1 MSNQDWTSKLQDQ
14 LAGYQESVSHD
25 LWAGI
30 EQSLAQKNIES
41 VSTNPQTIVSENS
54 ESIDLHVGSEVQKNA
69 RVLHDSSEAK
79 KNARIVYFKRWS
91 AAAAAVALLGIGGSY
106 VYLHQEDV
114 EKGNLQLASL
124 SSPAVSADLQLA
136 ASQPAPSPVVSADL
150 QSAASQPAPSHV
162 VSADLQSAASQPAP
176 SHVVSADLQSAASH
190 PAPSHAVSVDLQ
202 SAASQ
207 PAPSLVVSADLRL
220 AASQPAPSLVVSADL
235 QSAASQKKKGN
246 VLEKESENEISLLAE
261 NPEPAEPVSEDK
273 ATDKSSDYKALT
285 RSTDH
290 HAAAYASQS
299 YHFEK
304 NEEVSGWSMQLYA
317 ENLTPSLGGV
327 NSDASGGYNDFSY
340 GTMAEPMP
348 GVIPDPTAGGI
359 YGEEYLLASYKA
371 IQRKQQVNAKHHAPV
386 SVGLQ
391 VAFGIAPRLSLS
403 TGLVYTR
410 TSSDF
415 YPYAPSSNYNVHQV
429 LHYVG
434 LPVGL
439 NYEFWQSGGFHAYVM
454 AGAEA
459 DYNVKNDTEEEGVK
473 KENAKRDRVQFSGK
487 ASLGAQYDITPKVGL
502 YIEPG
507 AKYYFDN
514 GSHVENTFKDKKLNF
529 NLQFGLRFN
538 L

>member
-30 EQSLAQKNIES
+30 EQSLAQNHIES
-41 VSTNPQTIVSENS
+41 VSSNPQTIAS
-54 ESIDLHVGSEVQKNA
+54 ESSESADLHVGSEAKKDA

-114 EKGNLQLASL
+114 EKGNLQMASL
-124 SSPAVSADLQLA
+124 SSPAVSADLQSA
-136 ASQPAPSPVVSADL
+136 ASQPAPSHVVSSDL

-162 VSADLQSAASQPAP
+162 VSADLQSAASQ
-176 SHVVSADLQSAASH
+176 
-190 PAPSHAVSVDLQ
+190 
-202 SAASQ
+202 
-207 PAPSLVVSADLRL
+207 
-220 AASQPAPSLVVSADL
+220 
-235 QSAASQKKKGN
+235 KKTSDD
-246 VLEKESENEISLLAE
+246 VLKEESENEISLLAG
-261 NPEPAEPVSEDK
+261 
-273 ATDKSSDYKALT
+273 KSDHKALT

-290 HAAAYASQS
+290 YAAAYASQS

-371 IQRKQQVNAKHHAPV
+371 IQRNQQGNAKHHAPV

-415 YPYAPSSNYNVHQV
+415 YPYAPGSSYNVHQV

-434 LPVGL
+434 IPVGL

>member
-41 VSTNPQTIVSENS
+41 VSTNPQTIAS
-54 ESIDLHVGSEVQKNA
+54 ESSESTDLHVG
-69 RVLHDSSEAK
+69 SEAK

-124 SSPAVSADLQLA
+124 SSPAVSADLH
-136 ASQPAPSPVVSADL
+136 
-150 QSAASQPAPSHV
+150 SAASQPAPSHV
-162 VSADLQSAASQPAP
+162 VSADLQSAASQSAP
-176 SHVVSADLQSAASH
+176 SHVVSS
-190 PAPSHAVSVDLQ
+190 DLQ

-207 PAPSLVVSADLRL
+207 S
-220 AASQPAPSLVVSADL
+220 
-235 QSAASQKKKGN
+235 KMGN
-246 VLEKESENEISLLAE
+246 TLEKESENEISLLAE

-340 GTMAEPMP
+340 GTMAEPLP

-415 YPYAPSSNYNVHQV
+415 YPYAPGSSYNVHQV

-434 LPVGL
+434 IPVGL

>member
-30 EQSLAQKNIES
+30 EQSLAQNDIES
-41 VSTNPQTIVSENS
+41 VSSNPQAIVSESS
-54 ESIDLHVGSEVQKNA
+54 ESTDFHVGSESSDFHVG
-69 RVLHDSSEAK
+69 SEAK
-79 KNARIVYFKRWS
+79 KKARIVYFKRWS

-106 VYLHQEDV
+106 VYLHQEEV

-124 SSPAVSADLQLA
+124 SSRSVSADLPSA
-136 ASQPAPSPVVSADL
+136 ASHVVSSDLQPAAPHAVSSDLPSAPSHSVSADL
-150 QSAASQPAPSHV
+150 QSAAP
-162 VSADLQSAASQPAP
+162 
-176 SHVVSADLQSAASH
+176 
-190 PAPSHAVSVDLQ
+190 
-202 SAASQ
+202 
-207 PAPSLVVSADLRL
+207 
-220 AASQPAPSLVVSADL
+220 
-235 QSAASQKKKGN
+235 QKKKGN
-246 VLEKESENEISLLAE
+246 VLEKESENKISLLAD
-261 NPEPAEPVSEDK
+261 N
-273 ATDKSSDYKALT
+273 
-285 RSTDH
+285 

-299 YHFEK
+299 YHFDK
-304 NEEVSGWSMQLYA
+304 NEEASGWSMQLYA
-317 ENLTPSLGGV
+317 ENLTSSLGGD
-327 NSDASGGYNDFSY
+327 NSDASGSYRDYSY

-359 YGEEYLLASYKA
+359 YGEEYLLASCKA
-371 IQRKQQVNAKHHAPV
+371 IQRNQQVNAKHHAPV

-391 VAFGIAPRLSLS
+391 VAFGIAPRLTLS

-415 YPYAPSSNYNVHQV
+415 YPYAPGSSYNVHQV

-434 LPVGL
+434 IPVGL

-473 KENAKRDRVQFSGK
+473 KENAKRDRVQLSGK

>member
-41 VSTNPQTIVSENS
+41 VSTNPQTIVSESS
-54 ESIDLHVGSEVQKNA
+54 ESTDLHVGSEAKKNA

-114 EKGNLQLASL
+114 ERGN
-124 SSPAVSADLQLA
+124 LQLA
-136 ASQPAPSPVVSADL
+136 ASQS
-150 QSAASQPAPSHV
+150 APSHV

-176 SHVVSADLQSAASH
+176 SHAVSADLQSAAS
-190 PAPSHAVSVDLQ
+190 
-202 SAASQ
+202 Q
-207 PAPSLVVSADLRL
+207 PASSHVVSADLQS

-235 QSAASQKKKGN
+235 QSAASQPASSPVVSADLQSAASQSASSPVVSADLQSAASQKKTSDD
-246 VLEKESENEISLLAE
+246 VLKEKSENEISLLAE
-261 NPEPAEPVSEDK
+261 K
-273 ATDKSSDYKALT
+273 SDYKALT

-371 IQRKQQVNAKHHAPV
+371 IQRNQQVNAKHHAPV

-415 YPYAPSSNYNVHQV
+415 YPYASSSSYNVYQV

-434 LPVGL
+434 IPVGL

>member
-30 EQSLAQKNIES
+30 EQSLAQNDIES
-41 VSTNPQTIVSENS
+41 VSSNPQAIVSESS
-54 ESIDLHVGSEVQKNA
+54 ESTDFHVGSESSDFHVG
-69 RVLHDSSEAK
+69 SEAK
-79 KNARIVYFKRWS
+79 KKARIVYFKRWS

-106 VYLHQEDV
+106 VYLHQEEV

-124 SSPAVSADLQLA
+124 SSRSVSADLPSA
-136 ASQPAPSPVVSADL
+136 ASHVVSSDLQPAAPHAVSSDLPSAPSHAVSSDLPSAASHVVSSDLQSAAPHAVSSDLQSAPSHSVSADL
-150 QSAASQPAPSHV
+150 QSAAP
-162 VSADLQSAASQPAP
+162 
-176 SHVVSADLQSAASH
+176 
-190 PAPSHAVSVDLQ
+190 
-202 SAASQ
+202 
-207 PAPSLVVSADLRL
+207 
-220 AASQPAPSLVVSADL
+220 
-235 QSAASQKKKGN
+235 QKKKGN
-246 VLEKESENEISLLAE
+246 VLEKESENKISLLAD
-261 NPEPAEPVSEDK
+261 N
-273 ATDKSSDYKALT
+273 
-285 RSTDH
+285 

-299 YHFEK
+299 YHFDK
-304 NEEVSGWSMQLYA
+304 NEEASGWSMQLYA
-317 ENLTPSLGGV
+317 ENLTSSLGGD
-327 NSDASGGYNDFSY
+327 NSDASGSYRDYSY

-359 YGEEYLLASYKA
+359 YGEEYLLASCKA
-371 IQRKQQVNAKHHAPV
+371 IQRNQQVNAKHHAPV

-391 VAFGIAPRLSLS
+391 VAFGIAPRLTLS

-415 YPYAPSSNYNVHQV
+415 YPYAPGSSYNVHQV

-434 LPVGL
+434 IPVGL

-473 KENAKRDRVQFSGK
+473 KENAKRDRVQLSGK

>member
-14 LAGYQESVSHD
+14 LADYQESVSHD

-41 VSTNPQTIVSENS
+41 VSSNPQTIAS
-54 ESIDLHVGSEVQKNA
+54 ESSESADLHVGSEVKKNA

-114 EKGNLQLASL
+114 ERGNLQLASL

-136 ASQPAPSPVVSADL
+136 ASQSASSHAVSADL
-150 QSAASQPAPSHV
+150 QSAASQPASSHV
-162 VSADLQSAASQPAP
+162 VSADLQSTASQPAP
-176 SHVVSADLQSAASH
+176 SHAVSADLQLAASH
-190 PAPSHAVSVDLQ
+190 
-202 SAASQ
+202 
-207 PAPSLVVSADLRL
+207 
-220 AASQPAPSLVVSADL
+220 PAPSLVVSADL
-235 QSAASQKKKGN
+235 QSAASQKKASD
-246 VLEKESENEISLLAE
+246 VLKKESENEISLLAE
-261 NPEPAEPVSEDK
+261 
-273 ATDKSSDYKALT
+273 KSDHKALT

-371 IQRKQQVNAKHHAPV
+371 IQRNQQGNAKHHAPV

-434 LPVGL
+434 IPVGL

-459 DYNVKNDTEEEGVK
+459 DYNVKNDTDEDGTK

>member
-30 EQSLAQKNIES
+30 EQSLAH
-41 VSTNPQTIVSENS
+41 SET
-54 ESIDLHVGSEVQKNA
+54 G
-69 RVLHDSSEAK
+69 K
-79 KNARIVYFKRWS
+79 KARIVYFKRWS
-91 AAAAAVALLGIGGSY
+91 AAAAAVALLGISGSY

-114 EKGNLQLASL
+114 EKGNLQLASHAV
-124 SSPAVSADLQLA
+124 SPSHAVSA
-136 ASQPAPSPVVSADL
+136 
-150 QSAASQPAPSHV
+150 SHV
-162 VSADLQSAASQPAP
+162 VSADLQSAASSVAVRQSAP
-176 SHVVSADLQSAASH
+176 SHVVSS
-190 PAPSHAVSVDLQ
+190 DLQ

-207 PAPSLVVSADLRL
+207 SKMGNTLV
-220 AASQPAPSLVVSADL
+220 
-235 QSAASQKKKGN
+235 
-246 VLEKESENEISLLAE
+246 EESENEISLLAE
-261 NPEPAEPVSEDK
+261 NSDPAEPVSEDK
-273 ATDKSSDYKALT
+273 ATDSSTDHKALT
-285 RSTDH
+285 RSTDN

-371 IQRKQQVNAKHHAPV
+371 IQRNQQGNAKHHAPV

-415 YPYAPSSNYNVHQV
+415 YPYAPGSSYNVHQV

-434 LPVGL
+434 IPVGL

-473 KENAKRDRVQFSGK
+473 KEDAKRDRVQFSGK

>member
-30 EQSLAQKNIES
+30 EQSLAQNNMES
-41 VSTNPQTIVSENS
+41 VSTNPQTIAS
-54 ESIDLHVGSEVQKNA
+54 ESSESTDLHVGSEV
-69 RVLHDSSEAK
+69 K
-79 KNARIVYFKRWS
+79 KNAWIVYFKRWS

-124 SSPAVSADLQLA
+124 SSPAVSADLQSA
-136 ASQPAPSPVVSADL
+136 ASQPAPSHIVSADL
-150 QSAASQPAPSHV
+150 QSAASQSAPSHA
-162 VSADLQSAASQPAP
+162 VSADLQSAASKRKMGNT
-176 SHVVSADLQSAASH
+176 
-190 PAPSHAVSVDLQ
+190 
-202 SAASQ
+202 
-207 PAPSLVVSADLRL
+207 LV
-220 AASQPAPSLVVSADL
+220 
-235 QSAASQKKKGN
+235 
-246 VLEKESENEISLLAE
+246 EESENEISLLAE
-261 NPEPAEPVSEDK
+261 NSDPAEPVSEDK
-273 ATDKSSDYKALT
+273 ATDSSSDHKTLTRSSDHKALT

-290 HAAAYASQS
+290 YAAAYASQS

-371 IQRKQQVNAKHHAPV
+371 IQRSQQGNAKHHAPV

-415 YPYAPSSNYNVHQV
+415 FPYAPSSSYNVHQV

-434 LPVGL
+434 IPVGL

>member
-14 LAGYQESVSHD
+14 LAGYQGSVSHD

-41 VSTNPQTIVSENS
+41 VSTNPQTIASENS
-54 ESIDLHVGSEVQKNA
+54 ESTDLHVGSEAKKNA

-124 SSPAVSADLQLA
+124 SSPAVSADLHSAASQPAPSHVVSADLHSAASQSAPSHVVSSDLQSAASQSAPSHVVSADLQSA

-150 QSAASQPAPSHV
+150 QSAASQ
-162 VSADLQSAASQPAP
+162 
-176 SHVVSADLQSAASH
+176 
-190 PAPSHAVSVDLQ
+190 
-202 SAASQ
+202 
-207 PAPSLVVSADLRL
+207 
-220 AASQPAPSLVVSADL
+220 
-235 QSAASQKKKGN
+235 KKTSD
-246 VLEKESENEISLLAE
+246 VLKEESENEISLLAE
-261 NPEPAEPVSEDK
+261 K
-273 ATDKSSDYKALT
+273 SDYKALT
-285 RSTDH
+285 RSADH

-327 NSDASGGYNDFSY
+327 NSDASGDYNDFSY

-371 IQRKQQVNAKHHAPV
+371 IKRKQQVNAKHHAPV

-415 YPYAPSSNYNVHQV
+415 YPYAPGSSYNVHQV

-434 LPVGL
+434 IPVGL

-473 KENAKRDRVQFSGK
+473 KEDAKRDRVQLSGK

>member
-41 VSTNPQTIVSENS
+41 VSTNPQTIVSESS
-54 ESIDLHVGSEVQKNA
+54 ESIDLHVGSEVQ
-69 RVLHDSSEAK
+69 

-124 SSPAVSADLQLA
+124 SSPAVSADLQSA
-136 ASQPAPSPVVSADL
+136 ASQSAPSHAVSADL
-150 QSAASQPAPSHV
+150 QSAASSVAVRQSAPSHV
-162 VSADLQSAASQPAP
+162 VSSDLQSAASQ
-176 SHVVSADLQSAASH
+176 SKMGNT
-190 PAPSHAVSVDLQ
+190 
-202 SAASQ
+202 
-207 PAPSLVVSADLRL
+207 LV
-220 AASQPAPSLVVSADL
+220 
-235 QSAASQKKKGN
+235 
-246 VLEKESENEISLLAE
+246 EESENEISLLAE
-261 NPEPAEPVSEDK
+261 NSDPAEPVSEDK
-273 ATDKSSDYKALT
+273 ATVSSTDYKALT
-285 RSTDH
+285 RSADH

-348 GVIPDPTAGGI
+348 GDIPDPTAGGI

-371 IQRKQQVNAKHHAPV
+371 IQRKQQGNAKHHTPV

-403 TGLVYTR
+403 TGMVYTR

-415 YPYAPSSNYNVHQV
+415 YPYASSSSYNVHQV

-434 LPVGL
+434 IPVGL
-439 NYEFWQSGGFHAYVM
+439 NYEFWQSGGFHAYLM

>member
-30 EQSLAQKNIES
+30 EQSLAQNNIES
-41 VSTNPQTIVSENS
+41 VSSNPQTIVSESS
-54 ESIDLHVGSEVQKNA
+54 ESTDLHVG
-69 RVLHDSSEAK
+69 SEAK

-114 EKGNLQLASL
+114 EKGNLQLASH
-124 SSPAVSADLQLA
+124 AVS
-136 ASQPAPSPVVSADL
+136 PSHVVSADL
-150 QSAASQPAPSHV
+150 QSAASSVAVRQSAPSHV
-162 VSADLQSAASQPAP
+162 VSADLQSAASQKKMGNA
-176 SHVVSADLQSAASH
+176 
-190 PAPSHAVSVDLQ
+190 
-202 SAASQ
+202 
-207 PAPSLVVSADLRL
+207 LV
-220 AASQPAPSLVVSADL
+220 
-235 QSAASQKKKGN
+235 
-246 VLEKESENEISLLAE
+246 EESENEISLLAE
-261 NPEPAEPVSEDK
+261 NSDPAEPVSEDK
-273 ATDKSSDYKALT
+273 ATDSSTDHKTLT

-290 HAAAYASQS
+290 KVLTRSTDNHAAAYASQS

-304 NEEVSGWSMQLYA
+304 NEEVSGWLMQLYA

-327 NSDASGGYNDFSY
+327 NSDASGSY
-340 GTMAEPMP
+340 RDYSHGTMAEPMP

-371 IQRKQQVNAKHHAPV
+371 IQRNQQGNAKHHAPV

-415 YPYAPSSNYNVHQV
+415 YPYAPGSSYNVHQV

-434 LPVGL
+434 IPVGL

>member
-30 EQSLAQKNIES
+30 EQSLAQNHIES
-41 VSTNPQTIVSENS
+41 VSTNPQTIAS
-54 ESIDLHVGSEVQKNA
+54 ESSESADLHVGSEAKKNA

-106 VYLHQEDV
+106 VYLHQENV

-124 SSPAVSADLQLA
+124 SSPAVSADLQLAASQSAPSHVVSADLQLA

-150 QSAASQPAPSHV
+150 QSAASQKK
-162 VSADLQSAASQPAP
+162 AS
-176 SHVVSADLQSAASH
+176 D
-190 PAPSHAVSVDLQ
+190 
-202 SAASQ
+202 
-207 PAPSLVVSADLRL
+207 
-220 AASQPAPSLVVSADL
+220 
-235 QSAASQKKKGN
+235 
-246 VLEKESENEISLLAE
+246 VLKKESENEISLLAE
-261 NPEPAEPVSEDK
+261 K
-273 ATDKSSDYKALT
+273 SDYKTLT
-285 RSTDH
+285 RSTDY

-371 IQRKQQVNAKHHAPV
+371 IQRNQQGNAKHHAPV

-415 YPYAPSSNYNVHQV
+415 YPYASSSSYNVHQV

-434 LPVGL
+434 IPVGL

>member
-30 EQSLAQKNIES
+30 EQSLAH
-41 VSTNPQTIVSENS
+41 SET
-54 ESIDLHVGSEVQKNA
+54 G
-69 RVLHDSSEAK
+69 K
-79 KNARIVYFKRWS
+79 KARIVYFKRWS

-114 EKGNLQLASL
+114 EKGNLQLA
-124 SSPAVSADLQLA
+124 V
-136 ASQPAPSPVVSADL
+136 SQPAPSHVVSADL
-150 QSAASQPAPSHV
+150 QSAASQSAPSHAVSADLQSAASQSAPSHIVSSDLQSAASHPAPSHV

-176 SHVVSADLQSAASH
+176 SHA
-190 PAPSHAVSVDLQ
+190 
-202 SAASQ
+202 
-207 PAPSLVVSADLRL
+207 
-220 AASQPAPSLVVSADL
+220 VSADL
-235 QSAASQKKKGN
+235 QSAASQKKTSDD
-246 VLEKESENEISLLAE
+246 VLKEESENEISLLAE
-261 NPEPAEPVSEDK
+261 
-273 ATDKSSDYKALT
+273 KSDHKTLT
-285 RSTDH
+285 RSTDN

-327 NSDASGGYNDFSY
+327 NSDASGSY
-340 GTMAEPMP
+340 RDYSHGTMAEPMS

-371 IQRKQQVNAKHHAPV
+371 IQRSQQGNAKHHAPV

-415 YPYAPSSNYNVHQV
+415 YPYAPGSSYNVHQV

-434 LPVGL
+434 IPVGL

>member
-30 EQSLAQKNIES
+30 EQSLAQNNIES
-41 VSTNPQTIVSENS
+41 VSSNPQTIAS
-54 ESIDLHVGSEVQKNA
+54 ESSESTDLHVGSEAKKNA

-124 SSPAVSADLQLA
+124 SSPAVSADLH
-136 ASQPAPSPVVSADL
+136 
-150 QSAASQPAPSHV
+150 SAASQPAPSHV
-162 VSADLQSAASQPAP
+162 VSADLQSAASQSAP
-176 SHVVSADLQSAASH
+176 SHVVSSDLQS
-190 PAPSHAVSVDLQ
+190 
-202 SAASQ
+202 
-207 PAPSLVVSADLRL
+207 

-235 QSAASQKKKGN
+235 QSAASQPASSPVVSADLQSAASQKKTSDD
-246 VLEKESENEISLLAE
+246 VLKEKSENEISLLAE
-261 NPEPAEPVSEDK
+261 K
-273 ATDKSSDYKALT
+273 SDYKALT
-285 RSTDH
+285 RSADH

-371 IQRKQQVNAKHHAPV
+371 IQRKQQGNAKHHAPV

-415 YPYAPSSNYNVHQV
+415 YPYASSSSYNVHQV

-434 LPVGL
+434 IPVGF

>member
-1 MSNQDWTSKLQDQ
+1 MSNQDWTSKLQEQ
-14 LAGYQESVSHD
+14 LAGYQEPVSHD

-30 EQSLAQKNIES
+30 EQSLAQNNIES
-41 VSTNPQTIVSENS
+41 VSSNPQTIAS
-54 ESIDLHVGSEVQKNA
+54 ESSESTDLHVGT
-69 RVLHDSSEAK
+69 EAK

-114 EKGNLQLASL
+114 EKGNLQLA
-124 SSPAVSADLQLA
+124 V
-136 ASQPAPSPVVSADL
+136 
-150 QSAASQPAPSHV
+150 SQPAPSHV

-176 SHVVSADLQSAASH
+176 SHVVSADLQSAAS
-190 PAPSHAVSVDLQ
+190 
-202 SAASQ
+202 
-207 PAPSLVVSADLRL
+207 
-220 AASQPAPSLVVSADL
+220 
-235 QSAASQKKKGN
+235 QKKASD
-246 VLEKESENEISLLAE
+246 VLKKESENEISLLAE
-261 NPEPAEPVSEDK
+261 
-273 ATDKSSDYKALT
+273 KSDHKALT

-290 HAAAYASQS
+290 HAEAYASQS

-317 ENLTPSLGGV
+317 ENLTPSLGGG

-371 IQRKQQVNAKHHAPV
+371 IQRSQQGNAKHHAPV

-415 YPYAPSSNYNVHQV
+415 YPYAPSSSYNVHQV

-434 LPVGL
+434 IPVGL

>member
-30 EQSLAQKNIES
+30 EQSLAQNNIES
-41 VSTNPQTIVSENS
+41 VSSNPQTIVSESS
-54 ESIDLHVGSEVQKNA
+54 ESTDLHVGSE
-69 RVLHDSSEAK
+69 AK
-79 KNARIVYFKRWS
+79 KNAWIVYFKRWS

-114 EKGNLQLASL
+114 EKGNLQMASL
-124 SSPAVSADLQLA
+124 SSPAVSADLQ
-136 ASQPAPSPVVSADL
+136 
-150 QSAASQPAPSHV
+150 SAASQS
-162 VSADLQSAASQPAP
+162 
-176 SHVVSADLQSAASH
+176 
-190 PAPSHAVSVDLQ
+190 APSHA
-202 SAASQ
+202 
-207 PAPSLVVSADLRL
+207 
-220 AASQPAPSLVVSADL
+220 VSADL
-235 QSAASQKKKGN
+235 QSAASQKKMGN
-246 VLEKESENEISLLAE
+246 VLVEESENEISLLAE
-261 NPEPAEPVSEDK
+261 NSDPAEPVSEDK
-273 ATDKSSDYKALT
+273 ATDSSTDHKTLTRSSDHKVLT
-285 RSTDH
+285 RSTDN

-327 NSDASGGYNDFSY
+327 NSDASGSY
-340 GTMAEPMP
+340 RDYSHGTMAEPMP
-348 GVIPDPTAGGI
+348 GVIPNPTAGGI

-371 IQRKQQVNAKHHAPV
+371 IQRNQQGNAKHHAPV

-415 YPYAPSSNYNVHQV
+415 YPYAPGSSYNVHQV

-434 LPVGL
+434 IPVGL

>member
-30 EQSLAQKNIES
+30 EQSLAQNNIES
-41 VSTNPQTIVSENS
+41 VSSNPQTIAS
-54 ESIDLHVGSEVQKNA
+54 ESSESTDLHVGSEAKKNA
-69 RVLHDSSEAK
+69 RILHDSSEAK

-124 SSPAVSADLQLA
+124 SSPAVSADLQSAASQPASSHVVSADLQSA

-150 QSAASQPAPSHV
+150 QSAASQ
-162 VSADLQSAASQPAP
+162 
-176 SHVVSADLQSAASH
+176 
-190 PAPSHAVSVDLQ
+190 
-202 SAASQ
+202 
-207 PAPSLVVSADLRL
+207 
-220 AASQPAPSLVVSADL
+220 
-235 QSAASQKKKGN
+235 KKMGN

-261 NPEPAEPVSEDK
+261 DPEPAEPVSEDK
-273 ATDKSSDYKALT
+273 ATDKSSDHKALT

-371 IQRKQQVNAKHHAPV
+371 IQRNQQGNAKHHAPV

-415 YPYAPSSNYNVHQV
+415 YPYASSSSYNVHQV

-434 LPVGL
+434 IPVGL

>member
-41 VSTNPQTIVSENS
+41 GSSNPQTIVSESS
-54 ESIDLHVGSEVQKNA
+54 ESTDLHVGSE
-69 RVLHDSSEAK
+69 AK
-79 KNARIVYFKRWS
+79 KDARIVYFKRWS

-136 ASQPAPSPVVSADL
+136 ASQPT
-150 QSAASQPAPSHV
+150 PSHV
-162 VSADLQSAASQPAP
+162 VSADLQSAASASVAMNQGTP
-176 SHVVSADLQSAASH
+176 S
-190 PAPSHAVSVDLQ
+190 
-202 SAASQ
+202 
-207 PAPSLVVSADLRL
+207 RI
-220 AASQPAPSLVVSADL
+220 VSADL
-235 QSAASQKKKGN
+235 QSAASQKKTSD
-246 VLEKESENEISLLAE
+246 VLKEESENEISLLAE
-261 NPEPAEPVSEDK
+261 NSDPAEPVSGDK
-273 ATDKSSDYKALT
+273 ATDRSSDHKALT
-285 RSTDH
+285 RSADH

-327 NSDASGGYNDFSY
+327 NSDASGGYNDYSH

-371 IQRKQQVNAKHHAPV
+371 IQRNQQGNAKHHAPV

-415 YPYAPSSNYNVHQV
+415 YPYASSSSYNVHQV

-434 LPVGL
+434 IPVGL

>member
-41 VSTNPQTIVSENS
+41 VSSNPQTIVSESS
-54 ESIDLHVGSEVQKNA
+54 ESTDLHVGT
-69 RVLHDSSEAK
+69 EAK

-114 EKGNLQLASL
+114 EKGNLQMASL
-124 SSPAVSADLQLA
+124 SSPA
-136 ASQPAPSPVVSADL
+136 VSADL
-150 QSAASQPAPSHV
+150 QSAASQPAPSHI
-162 VSADLQSAASQPAP
+162 VSADLQSAASQSAP
-176 SHVVSADLQSAASH
+176 SHAVSADLQSAASK
-190 PAPSHAVSVDLQ
+190 
-202 SAASQ
+202 
-207 PAPSLVVSADLRL
+207 R
-220 AASQPAPSLVVSADL
+220 
-235 QSAASQKKKGN
+235 KMGN
-246 VLEKESENEISLLAE
+246 ALKEESENEISLLAE
-261 NPEPAEPVSEDK
+261 NSDPAEPVSEDK
-273 ATDKSSDYKALT
+273 ATDSSTDHKTLTRSTDHKVLT

-290 HAAAYASQS
+290 HAVAYASQS

-317 ENLTPSLGGV
+317 ENLTPSLGDV
-327 NSDASGGYNDFSY
+327 NSDASGSY
-340 GTMAEPMP
+340 RDYSHGTMAEPMP

-371 IQRKQQVNAKHHAPV
+371 IQRNQQGNAKHHAPV

-415 YPYAPSSNYNVHQV
+415 YPYAPGSSYNVHQV

-434 LPVGL
+434 IPVGL

>member
-41 VSTNPQTIVSENS
+41 VSSNPQTIAS
-54 ESIDLHVGSEVQKNA
+54 ESSESTDLHVGSEAKKDA

-114 EKGNLQLASL
+114 EKGNLQLA
-124 SSPAVSADLQLA
+124 
-136 ASQPAPSPVVSADL
+136 ASQS
-150 QSAASQPAPSHV
+150 APSHV

-176 SHVVSADLQSAASH
+176 SPVVSADLQS
-190 PAPSHAVSVDLQ
+190 
-202 SAASQ
+202 
-207 PAPSLVVSADLRL
+207 

-273 ATDKSSDYKALT
+273 ATVSSTDHKALT

-371 IQRKQQVNAKHHAPV
+371 IQRKLQVNAKHHAPV

-403 TGLVYTR
+403 TGMVYTR

-415 YPYAPSSNYNVHQV
+415 YPYASSSSYNVHQV

-434 LPVGL
+434 IPVGL

>member
-14 LAGYQESVSHD
+14 LADYQESVSHD

-30 EQSLAQKNIES
+30 EQSLAQKNIELGS
-41 VSTNPQTIVSENS
+41 SNPQSIASENS
-54 ESIDLHVGSEVQKNA
+54 ESIDLHVGSEAKKDA
-69 RVLHDSSEAK
+69 RVLPDSSEAK

-124 SSPAVSADLQLA
+124 SSPAVSAD
-136 ASQPAPSPVVSADL
+136 SHIVSADL
-150 QSAASQPAPSHV
+150 QSAASQSKMGNT
-162 VSADLQSAASQPAP
+162 
-176 SHVVSADLQSAASH
+176 
-190 PAPSHAVSVDLQ
+190 
-202 SAASQ
+202 
-207 PAPSLVVSADLRL
+207 LV
-220 AASQPAPSLVVSADL
+220 
-235 QSAASQKKKGN
+235 
-246 VLEKESENEISLLAE
+246 EESENEISLLAE
-261 NPEPAEPVSEDK
+261 K
-273 ATDKSSDYKALT
+273 SDYKALT

-327 NSDASGGYNDFSY
+327 NSDASGSY
-340 GTMAEPMP
+340 RDYSHGMMAEPLP

-371 IQRKQQVNAKHHAPV
+371 IQRNQQVKAKHHAPV

-434 LPVGL
+434 IPVGL

>member
-41 VSTNPQTIVSENS
+41 VSTNPQTIASENS
-54 ESIDLHVGSEVQKNA
+54 ESTDLHVGSEAKKDA

-114 EKGNLQLASL
+114 EKGNLQLAASQ
-124 SSPAVSADLQLA
+124 SAPSHVVSADLQSA
-136 ASQPAPSPVVSADL
+136 ASQPAPSHVVSVDLQSAASQSASSPVVSADL

-162 VSADLQSAASQPAP
+162 VSADLQS
-176 SHVVSADLQSAASH
+176 
-190 PAPSHAVSVDLQ
+190 
-202 SAASQ
+202 
-207 PAPSLVVSADLRL
+207 

-261 NPEPAEPVSEDK
+261 DPEPAEPVSEDK

-340 GTMAEPMP
+340 GTMAEPLP

-415 YPYAPSSNYNVHQV
+415 YPYASSSSYNVHQV

-434 LPVGL
+434 IPVGL

>member
-1 MSNQDWTSKLQDQ
+1 MSNQDWTSKLQEQ

-30 EQSLAQKNIES
+30 EQSLAQNNIES
-41 VSTNPQTIVSENS
+41 VSSNPQTIAS
-54 ESIDLHVGSEVQKNA
+54 ESSESTDLHVGT
-69 RVLHDSSEAK
+69 EAK

-114 EKGNLQLASL
+114 EKGNLQLA
-124 SSPAVSADLQLA
+124 V
-136 ASQPAPSPVVSADL
+136 
-150 QSAASQPAPSHV
+150 SQPAPSHV

-176 SHVVSADLQSAASH
+176 SHAVSADLQSAASQSAPSHVVSADLQSAASQ
-190 PAPSHAVSVDLQ
+190 PVPSS
-202 SAASQ
+202 
-207 PAPSLVVSADLRL
+207 
-220 AASQPAPSLVVSADL
+220 VVSADL
-235 QSAASQKKKGN
+235 QSAASQKKASD
-246 VLEKESENEISLLAE
+246 VLKKESENEISLLAE
-261 NPEPAEPVSEDK
+261 
-273 ATDKSSDYKALT
+273 KSDHKALT

-371 IQRKQQVNAKHHAPV
+371 IQRSQQGNAKHHAPV

-415 YPYAPSSNYNVHQV
+415 YPYAPSSSYNVHQV

-434 LPVGL
+434 IPVGL

>member
-14 LAGYQESVSHD
+14 LADYQESVSHD

-30 EQSLAQKNIES
+30 EQSLAH
-41 VSTNPQTIVSENS
+41 SET
-54 ESIDLHVGSEVQKNA
+54 G
-69 RVLHDSSEAK
+69 K
-79 KNARIVYFKRWS
+79 KARIVYFKRWS

-114 EKGNLQLASL
+114 EKGNLQLASH
-124 SSPAVSADLQLA
+124 AVS
-136 ASQPAPSPVVSADL
+136 
-150 QSAASQPAPSHV
+150 PSHV
-162 VSADLQSAASQPAP
+162 VSADLQSAASSVAVRQSAP
-176 SHVVSADLQSAASH
+176 SHVVS
-190 PAPSHAVSVDLQ
+190 PSHAVSSDLQ

-207 PAPSLVVSADLRL
+207 SKMGNTLV
-220 AASQPAPSLVVSADL
+220 
-235 QSAASQKKKGN
+235 
-246 VLEKESENEISLLAE
+246 EESENEISLLAE
-261 NPEPAEPVSEDK
+261 NSDPAEPVSEDK
-273 ATDKSSDYKALT
+273 TTDSSTDHKTLTRSSDHKVLT
-285 RSTDH
+285 RSTDN

-371 IQRKQQVNAKHHAPV
+371 IQRSQQGNAKHHAPV

-415 YPYAPSSNYNVHQV
+415 YPYAPGSSYNVHQV

-434 LPVGL
+434 IPVGL

>member
-1 MSNQDWTSKLQDQ
+1 MSNQDWTSKLQEQ
-14 LAGYQESVSHD
+14 LAGYQEPVSHD

-30 EQSLAQKNIES
+30 EQSLAQNNIES
-41 VSTNPQTIVSENS
+41 VSSNPQTIAS
-54 ESIDLHVGSEVQKNA
+54 ESSESTDLHVGT
-69 RVLHDSSEAK
+69 EAK

-114 EKGNLQLASL
+114 EKGNLQLA
-124 SSPAVSADLQLA
+124 V
-136 ASQPAPSPVVSADL
+136 
-150 QSAASQPAPSHV
+150 SQPAPSHV

-176 SHVVSADLQSAASH
+176 SHVVSADLQSAASQ
-190 PAPSHAVSVDLQ
+190 PVPSS
-202 SAASQ
+202 
-207 PAPSLVVSADLRL
+207 
-220 AASQPAPSLVVSADL
+220 VVSADL
-235 QSAASQKKKGN
+235 QSAASQKKASD
-246 VLEKESENEISLLAE
+246 VLKKESENEISLLAE
-261 NPEPAEPVSEDK
+261 
-273 ATDKSSDYKALT
+273 KSDHKALT

-290 HAAAYASQS
+290 HAEAYASQS

-371 IQRKQQVNAKHHAPV
+371 IQRSQQGNAKHHAPV

-415 YPYAPSSNYNVHQV
+415 YPYAPSSSYNVHQV

-434 LPVGL
+434 IPVGL

>member
-30 EQSLAQKNIES
+30 EQSLAH
-41 VSTNPQTIVSENS
+41 SET
-54 ESIDLHVGSEVQKNA
+54 G
-69 RVLHDSSEAK
+69 K
-79 KNARIVYFKRWS
+79 KARIVYFKRWS
-91 AAAAAVALLGIGGSY
+91 AAAAAVALLGISGSY

-114 EKGNLQLASL
+114 EKGNLQLASHAV
-124 SSPAVSADLQLA
+124 SPSHAVSA
-136 ASQPAPSPVVSADL
+136 
-150 QSAASQPAPSHV
+150 SHV
-162 VSADLQSAASQPAP
+162 VSADLQSAASSVAVNQSAP
-176 SHVVSADLQSAASH
+176 SHAVSADLQST
-190 PAPSHAVSVDLQ
+190 
-202 SAASQ
+202 ASQ
-207 PAPSLVVSADLRL
+207 SKMGNTLV
-220 AASQPAPSLVVSADL
+220 
-235 QSAASQKKKGN
+235 
-246 VLEKESENEISLLAE
+246 EESENEISLLAE
-261 NPEPAEPVSEDK
+261 NSDPAEPVSEDK
-273 ATDKSSDYKALT
+273 ATDSSTDHKTLPRSTDHKALT
-285 RSTDH
+285 RSTDN

-371 IQRKQQVNAKHHAPV
+371 IQRKQQGNAKHHAPV

-415 YPYAPSSNYNVHQV
+415 YPYAPSSSYNVHQV

-434 LPVGL
+434 IPVGL

-473 KENAKRDRVQFSGK
+473 KEDAKRDRVQFSGK

>member
-30 EQSLAQKNIES
+30 EQSLAQNDIES
-41 VSTNPQTIVSENS
+41 VSSNPQAIVSESS
-54 ESIDLHVGSEVQKNA
+54 ESSDFHVGSE
-69 RVLHDSSEAK
+69 AK
-79 KNARIVYFKRWS
+79 KKARIVYFKRWS

-106 VYLHQEDV
+106 IYLHQEEV

-124 SSPAVSADLQLA
+124 SSRSVSADLPSA
-136 ASQPAPSPVVSADL
+136 ASHVVSSDLQPAAPHAVSSDLPSAPSHAVSSDLPSAPSHAVSSDLPSAASHVVSSDLQSAAPHAVSSDLQSAPSHSVSADL
-150 QSAASQPAPSHV
+150 QSAAP
-162 VSADLQSAASQPAP
+162 
-176 SHVVSADLQSAASH
+176 
-190 PAPSHAVSVDLQ
+190 
-202 SAASQ
+202 
-207 PAPSLVVSADLRL
+207 
-220 AASQPAPSLVVSADL
+220 
-235 QSAASQKKKGN
+235 QKKKGN
-246 VLEKESENEISLLAE
+246 VLEKESENKISLLAD
-261 NPEPAEPVSEDK
+261 N
-273 ATDKSSDYKALT
+273 
-285 RSTDH
+285 

-299 YHFEK
+299 YHFDK
-304 NEEVSGWSMQLYA
+304 NEEASGWSMQLYA
-317 ENLTPSLGGV
+317 ENLTSSLGGV
-327 NSDASGGYNDFSY
+327 NSDASGSYRDYSY

-359 YGEEYLLASYKA
+359 YGEEYLLASCKA
-371 IQRKQQVNAKHHAPV
+371 IQRNQQVNAKHHAPV

-391 VAFGIAPRLSLS
+391 VAFGIAPRLTLS

-415 YPYAPSSNYNVHQV
+415 YPYAPGSSYNVHQV

-434 LPVGL
+434 IPVGL

-473 KENAKRDRVQFSGK
+473 KENAKRDRVQLSGK